1 MSLAI
6 VYSRASM
13 GVQAPLVTIEVHLS
27 NGKPGFTLVGLPEKT
42 VKEAQDRVRSAL
54 INAQFKYPAKR
65 ITVNLAPADLPKE
78 GGRFDLPI
86 AIGILAAS
94 DQLDGSRLKQF
105 EFVGE
110 LALTGELR
118 GVHGVIPAILA
129 AQKAKRAPIIAYQN
143 ANEASLVSEQ
153 ETYFAKNLL
162 EVVQFLNNQEKLPLA
177 SLLAQESA
185 VGFSAKNHLDLTDI
199 IGQQHA
205 KRALT
210 IAAAGQHNL
219 LFLGPPG
226 TGKTM
231 LASRL
236 TALLPEMTDL
246 EAIETASVTSLVQN
260 ELNFQNWKQRPFRA
274 PHHSASL
281 PALVGG
287 GTIPKPGEISLAHNG
302 VLFLDELPEFERKV
316 LDALRQPLES
326 GEIIISRAN
335 AKIQFPARF
344 QLVAAMNPSPTGHYT
359 GTHNRTSPQQVMRY
373 LNRLSGPFLDRFDL
387 SIEVPLLPK
396 GSLQNTG
403 DRGET
408 SQQVREKVLKVRETQ
423 LARAGKINAY
433 LSSKE
438 IERDC
443 KLQDKDAQFL
453 ENALNKLGLSVRAYH
468 RILKVSRTIADLNG
482 EKEIQQ
488 PHLAEAL
495 GYRAMDR
502 LLQKL
507 SASILNNKNVHH
519 VGVLLRLVHLLI
531 HLGRAKLTV
540 SLPRLLR

>member
-54 INAQFKYPAKR
+54 MNAQFKYPAKR

-260 ELNFQNWKQRPFRA
+260 ELNFHNWKQRPFRA

-344 QLVAAMNPSPTGHYT
+344 QLVAAMNPSPTGHYQ
-359 GTHNRTSPQQVMRY
+359 GTHNRASPQQVMRY

-387 SIEVPLLPK
+387 SIEVPLLPQ
-396 GSLQNTG
+396 GALQAGNEH
-403 DRGET
+403 RGET
-408 SQQVREKVLKVRETQ
+408 TEQVRARVLKAREIQ
-423 LARAGKINAY
+423 FARAGKINGQ
-433 LSSKE
+433 LSTRE

-443 KLQDKDAQFL
+443 QLSEQDARFL
-453 ENALNKLGLSVRAYH
+453 ESALAKLGLSVRAYH
-468 RILKVSRTIADLNG
+468 RILKVSRTIADLAA
-482 EKEIQQ
+482 EKDIQQ
-488 PHLAEAL
+488 VHLAEAL

-502 LLQKL
+502 LLQ
-507 SASILNNKNVHH
+507 
-519 VGVLLRLVHLLI
+519 RLQ
-531 HLGRAKLTV
+531 GGQ
-540 SLPRLLR
+540 